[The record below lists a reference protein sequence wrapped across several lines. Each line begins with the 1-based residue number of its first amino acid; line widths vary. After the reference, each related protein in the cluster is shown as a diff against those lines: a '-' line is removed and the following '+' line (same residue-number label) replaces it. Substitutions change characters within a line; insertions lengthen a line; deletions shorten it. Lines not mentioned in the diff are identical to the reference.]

1 MINRMKA
8 TQTSLTDFNIGAVN
22 RTLIEAPAIEID
34 ELYQQM
40 FNGLKEAIPVSIYQA
55 FNFPPLSAFA
65 ATGSIVVTIAAST
78 TATVINAGTAF
89 TSLATANVY
98 TSTGT
103 VTIPAGATSANLPV
117 AATAVG
123 AASNLVQDVAFTM
136 TPSPNGFVSA
146 SNPAAFVNGQ
156 DQETAAA
163 QQVRFAAYIASLPRG
178 IVAALY
184 YGLSLANV
192 LDANGNVIEKVVYA
206 NVIEPYLTDQTQPVA
221 LVNCIIHNGVGSTST
236 ALVSAAQNILFGYY
250 DASGAAVPGYKGA
263 GVKVVI
269 APAVEVPVNV
279 AGTITPL
286 SGISLADQVVNG
298 VTVPGLNTLANS
310 AIFAYLQSRPI
321 GQSALMAEITA
332 LVMAI
337 PGVYNY
343 QPTLPSADVAATG
356 LQKIMP
362 GTIAL

>member
-8 TQTSLTDFNIGAVN
+8 TQLVLTDFNVGAVN

-55 FNFPPLSAFA
+55 FNFPPLSAYA
-65 ATGSIVVTIAAST
+65 ATGSISVVITAST
-78 TATVINAGTAF
+78 AATVINAGTAF
-89 TSLATANVY
+89 TSPVTANVY
-98 TSTGT
+98 TATGT
-103 VTIPAGATSANLPV
+103 TTIPAGTTSANVPV

-123 AASNLVQDVAFTM
+123 AASNLVQNVWFTM

-146 SNPAAFVNGQ
+146 SNPAAFINGQ
-156 DQETAAA
+156 DQETAAE

-184 YGLSLANV
+184 YGLSLASV
-192 LDANGNVIEKVVYA
+192 QDVNGNVIEKAVYA
-206 NVIEPYLTDQTQPVA
+206 NVIEPYLDDDTQPVS
-221 LVNCIIHNGVGSTST
+221 LVNCIIHNGVGNTSA
-236 ALVSAAQNILFGYY
+236 ALVSSAEAILFGYY
-250 DASGAAVPGYKGA
+250 DANGAAVPGYKGA
-263 GVKVVI
+263 GVKVVVNT
-269 APAVEVPVNV
+269 AVEVPVNV
-279 AGTITPL
+279 AGTIVPL
-286 SGISLADQVVNG
+286 PGISLVDQVVNG
-298 VTVPGLNTLANS
+298 ATVPGLNTLANS

-321 GQSALMAEITA
+321 QQPALMAEITA
-332 LVMAI
+332 LVMAL

-343 QPTLPSADVAATG
+343 LPTLPSADVIVTG

-362 GTIAL
+362 GTITL